1 MAATRATTMGAA
13 RDGRGS
19 ATTARAGRR
28 GGGRGGRE
36 RRAGRANANAN
47 ANANATDERA
57 ATTAMD
63 AIESLRPTRGRDGT
77 KMLASVSTAAGGRAR
92 EGTRGDGASAAAG
105 AGVVVVGGV
114 AAAALARASS
124 GKKKS
129 AEAKIL
135 DRYAKIINDAYDI
148 PFIPEF
154 AESEVYREVCKAA
167 YASAMKNV
175 QENLV
180 GASVLGHPLIMSDYL
195 DTRHVPE
202 KSGIREREL
211 AKFIDGVVGE
221 TSGIP
226 VLLPGPLERKL
237 YTNGVLTGWTV
248 FEDTLKTFKLQLFDR
263 EFVFDVSSE
272 DDGVKE
278 GRRTKLVASGDGY
291 LDVVP
296 NLSNQTLRKIAREEL
311 KVPPPT
317 NLFPHLQENVA
328 KVAVGMLSEAL
339 TMEAKIKGFTVEFAL
354 EPYDDDTRD
363 AFANISFSEEDRLET
378 QRAVKELIEVCVDEY
393 MDTRAMAISSVFLP
407 RRIERDTYINLLSGL
422 FGDIG
427 KEPVLNNLG
436 FNISMRV
443 LSPKSVANAS
453 ASFDDDALTFD
464 EGDATSKKRSARDLL
479 QQMGNELRRGD
490 FSNIAS
496 EARQI
501 LGVSIDGDDDPNRAA
516 RKKAQKQT
524 REAISEFVDYLL
536 RDPMYNV
543 KAIPDNIERLLYIN
557 CFELIVDILSTVLSD
572 FELDMLGRRIRMEVR
587 QAPKRDVKDLSRFRP
602 DVRALREFTKDFAD
616 IPSVQEIMGN
626 VYAFVLA
633 FIAQVASDFEVTIV
647 GHRLNTGLSRS
658 ADATLMESA
667 GPAVTDA
674 LNESL
679 VSAIE
684 AFAQDVFAIGSR
696 TGLNAGG
703 SAETR
708 PAVAIDFDKEVFA
721 LFEDN
726 ASNPDEKFPFPYL
739 NQQQFAKTIDI
750 FIETLVPGAKS
761 WDSHNATVQKIAKA
775 ADLNGDGVI
784 QWAEWYYAAGAI
796 NRAIKVANKKSVEE
810 VKGR

>member
-1 MAATRATTMGAA
+1 M
-13 RDGRGS
+13 
-19 ATTARAGRR
+19 
-28 GGGRGGRE
+28 
-36 RRAGRANANAN
+36 
-47 ANANATDERA
+47 
-57 ATTAMD
+57 
-63 AIESLRPTRGRDGT
+63 
-77 KMLASVSTAAGGRAR
+77 
-92 EGTRGDGASAAAG
+92 
-105 AGVVVVGGV
+105 
-114 AAAALARASS
+114 
-124 GKKKS
+124 
-129 AEAKIL
+129 

-175 QENLV
+175 QDNLV

-202 KSGIREREL
+202 KSGIKEREL

-272 DDGVKE
+272 EDGVKE

-291 LDVVP
+291 LDIVP